1 MTETKFYTQEY
12 ADVSVTTHTTYGL
25 MFSKTFRIKKN
36 EERVRDRIRI
46 MCINH
51 DLRYIDTS
59 ATYQEPSCICCLKYF
74 SSLFEADKYIK
85 QKAANNKYSINLKG
99 DFIKVKIGDKDYIY
113 RVKRLKLT
121 SNEK

>member
-1 MTETKFYTQEY
+1 MTERKFYTQEY

-36 EERVRDRIRI
+36 EEKVRDRIRI

-59 ATYQEPSCICCLKYF
+59 ETYQEPSCMCFLKYF
-74 SSLFEADKYIK
+74 NSLLDADIYIK
-85 QKAANNKYSINLKG
+85 QKAASKNYSIIVRGN
-99 DFIKVKIGDKDYIY
+99 FIKAKIGGKEYVY
-113 RVKRLKLT
+113 RFKSTNIRT
-121 SNEK
+121 NEK

>member
-36 EERVRDRIRI
+36 EEKVRDRIRI

-59 ATYQEPSCICCLKYF
+59 ETYQEPSCMCFLKYF
-74 SSLFEADKYIK
+74 SSLLEADMYIK
-85 QKAANNKYSINLKG
+85 KKAANNKYSINLKG
-99 DFIKVKIGDKDYIY
+99 DFIKAKIGDKEYIY
-113 RVKRLKLT
+113 RVKRLKLA